1 MRSDAAIYTGGQAD
15 KENGGASCLKD
26 RHRHPKFIT
35 GGLGLGLIFGQ
46 WVDRLAEVKL
56 ALEPVLYFFI
66 HRNFVDPHD
75 RKPDRVTG
83 CYVYVRVTDHP
94 CATGKL
100 RGNTT
105 IDP

>member
-1 MRSDAAIYTGGQAD
+1 M
-15 KENGGASCLKD
+15 KD
-26 RHRHPKFIT
+26 RRRHPKFIT
-35 GGLGLGLIFGQ
+35 GSLGLGLIFGQ
-46 WVDRLAEVKL
+46 WVDRIAEVKL
-56 ALEPVLYFFI
+56 ALELDLYLYIRRSFA
-66 HRNFVDPHD
+66 DPHD
-75 RKPDRVTG
+75 RKSDRVTG